1 MSQTRHDPLF
11 YNPENYQRHY
21 HSNRTQSQLICFNE
35 NQITPHSNQ
44 IIPRYLYHM
53 IKAIILR
60 ITAQLAIVAIRD
72 MRHYISHDL
81 ANHAM
86 YSFKTQ
92 FK

>member
-1 MSQTRHDPLF
+1 
-11 YNPENYQRHY
+11 
-21 HSNRTQSQLICFNE
+21 
-35 NQITPHSNQ
+35 
-44 IIPRYLYHM
+44 M

-86 YSFKTQ
+86 YSFETQ